1 VHQSRA
7 RRLEAVHL
15 VDVHFRTGDIAPVS
29 GESDGKGDAVR
40 GTQDPALE
48 ARANALV
55 GKVIADRYRI
65 HNVLA
70 TGGMGVVYTGE
81 HVHMR
86 KRVAIKVLHP
96 DTEGLPG
103 LVARFEREAIV
114 GAHVEHKNVASARDF
129 GKMEDGSHY
138 LVLEFV
144 RGITLRQILRHGR
157 MPLARVI
164 RITKQVLIALSKVHA
179 KGIVHRD
186 INPRNVMVI
195 PGPKDLVKLID
206 FGFAKVPVE
215 KFNAMSFQKGS
226 VVAPSQ
232 ITGDGIIFGTIGY
245 LAPEAALGMRHVDHR
260 SDLYAVGAIFYEMLC
275 GVPPFE
281 ADTQAALFLQHRTEP
296 VPKMPESD
304 GISVPPPLE
313 AIAHRLLAKTQP
325 ERFQKAEEVIR
336 ALDAAAADLDGDTL
350 MVDVVEAEPI
360 SLSVAGAQAPRSLP
374 RYEDVAEGTPRPA
387 DAHDATT
394 DEKGTPP
401 AIEAPPPATRSP
413 KAAAKEKGN
422 SAWLFV
428 VAFMALGGAGVFFA
442 YRSGFFGTPT
452 TGGTTTG
459 ATRPSATA
467 APSAATTTPEPAKSA
482 AVASA
487 VAPPPLPVPTVTVV
501 AGLDTEAWKRI
512 VKQAP
517 ATRDFAKAS
526 EGVRALAELDPTSLA
541 GADMR
546 AAVVEVVVTAAADRA
561 QGAVLTKAL
570 AERFGPDGV
579 DVLYDLVATRGGS
592 QAAILATPF
601 LQNQEVR
608 ARGSE
613 ALRVALDLRDAKCE
627 DKPSVLDK
635 VRQHGDERSLAIL
648 SAMRSPDCDASS
660 GACCMRENPAVETAA
675 RELQERLKN
684 R

>member
-1 VHQSRA
+1 M
-7 RRLEAVHL
+7 
-15 VDVHFRTGDIAPVS
+15 S
-29 GESDGKGDAVR
+29 GESDGKDAVR
-40 GTQDPALE
+40 GTHDPALE
-48 ARANALV
+48 ERASALV

-164 RITKQVLIALSKVHA
+164 RIAKQVLIALSKVHA

-215 KFNAMSFQKGS
+215 RFNAMSFQKGTP
-226 VVAPSQ
+226 VAPSQ

-260 SDLYAVGAIFYEMLC
+260 SDLYAVGAILYEMLS

-281 ADTQAALFLQHRTEP
+281 ADTQAALFLQHRIEP
-296 VPKMPESD
+296 VPKMPEND

-374 RYEDVAEGTPRPA
+374 RYEDVAEGTPQPPGTS
-387 DAHDATT
+387 DQTT

-413 KAAAKEKGN
+413 KTKAGKEKGG
-422 SAWLFV
+422 SSWLFV
-428 VAFMALGGAGVFFA
+428 LAFLALGGAGVYFA
-442 YRSGFFGTPT
+442 FRAGWLGGSKPTPT
-452 TGGTTTG
+452 TAATTK
-459 ATRPSATA
+459 PSATSPTA
-467 APSAATTTPEPAKSA
+467 AATTTAEPAKSA
-482 AVASA
+482 AAASA
-487 VAPPPLPVPTVTVV
+487 ATPPPLPTPTVTAV
-501 AGLDTEAWKRI
+501 AGLDAEAWKRI

-526 EGVRALAELDPTSLA
+526 EGVRALAELDPTSLG

-613 ALRVALDLRDAKCE
+613 ALRVALELRDAKCE
-627 DKPSVLDK
+627 DKPNVLDK
-635 VRQHGDERSLAIL
+635 VRQSGDERSLAIL

-684 R
+684 K

>member
-1 VHQSRA
+1 M
-7 RRLEAVHL
+7 
-15 VDVHFRTGDIAPVS
+15 S

-40 GTQDPALE
+40 GTQDPALQE
-48 ARANALV
+48 RANALV

-164 RITKQVLIALSKVHA
+164 RIAKQLLVALSKIHA

-215 KFNAMSFQKGS
+215 KFNAMSFQKGA

-260 SDLYAVGAIFYEMLC
+260 SDLYAVGAILYEMLS

-281 ADTQAALFLQHRTEP
+281 AENQAALFLQHRTEP
-296 VPKMPESD
+296 VPRMQEND

-313 AIAHRLLAKTQP
+313 AIAHKLLAKTPP

-360 SLSVAGAQAPRSLP
+360 SLSVAGAQPPRSLP
-374 RYEDVAEGTPRPA
+374 RYEDVAEGTPKPSV
-387 DAHDATT
+387 DFDATT

-413 KAAAKEKGN
+413 KAAPKEKGG
-422 SAWLFV
+422 SSWLFV
-428 VAFMALGGAGVFFA
+428 LAFLALGGAGVFFA
-442 YRSGFFGTPT
+442 YRSGVFGSSATSPTAGSTRPAVTAQPSAPT
-452 TGGTTTG
+452 T
-459 ATRPSATA
+459 TA
-467 APSAATTTPEPAKSA
+467 EPAKSA
-482 AVASA
+482 AASA
-487 VAPPPLPVPTVTVV
+487 TTPPPLPKPTVTAV

-608 ARGSE
+608 ARGTE
-613 ALRVALDLRDAKCE
+613 ALRVALELRDAKCE

-675 RELQERLKN
+675 RELQDRLKN
-684 R
+684 K